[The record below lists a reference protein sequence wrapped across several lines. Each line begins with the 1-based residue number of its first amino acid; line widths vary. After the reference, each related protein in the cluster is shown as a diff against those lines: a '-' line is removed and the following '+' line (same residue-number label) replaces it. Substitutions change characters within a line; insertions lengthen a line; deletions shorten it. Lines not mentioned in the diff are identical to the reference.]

1 MSSNESAAIAEL
13 NNEAPKAP
21 ASETLDYLMRRFGD
35 QVMRLAYYHV
45 RDRFLAEDIFQEVFC
60 RVYLNLDKF
69 RNDSSYFTW
78 IYRITVNLC
87 QDYKAS
93 AYFRRMLPWYN
104 MELKPPADTQ
114 LFESAE
120 GGDIFAKV
128 MELPQKYRTVIALY
142 YFDEL
147 TSPEIAARLG
157 ISEAAVRTRLSR
169 GRDML
174 RSLLAGEANDSY
186 WVPEK
191 T

>member
-1 MSSNESAAIAEL
+1 MRANESIAITEP
-13 NNEAPKAP
+13 NNGPQKAP

-69 RNDSSYFTW
+69 RKDSSYFTW

-87 QDYKAS
+87 RDYKAS

-104 MELKPPADTQ
+104 LETKMPPADAGM
-114 LFESAE
+114 FESAE
-120 GGDIFAKV
+120 GGEIFARV
-128 MELPQKYRTVIALY
+128 MELPQKYRTVIALF
-142 YFDEL
+142 YFDGL
-147 TSPEIAARLG
+147 KTPEIAARLG
-157 ISEAAVRTRLSR
+157 INESAVRTRLSR

-174 RSLLAGEANDSY
+174 RDRIDAER
-186 WVPEK
+186 
-191 T
+191 